1 MTLVAGAARRYLA
14 EVSELPTEPINAFI
28 AVSTSIADAEGHGNS
43 VASVPIPLPTNVA
56 DPRERLREVFDSTS
70 AAKELLEAIRAHK
83 IQSIGAVTP
92 PLLLNLA
99 SQALAHPD
107 LLHRLPTPA
116 QLIVSNIPGPPIPLY
131 QSGAK
136 VLGLFAASVLLANG
150 ALNITLMSY
159 NGRVD
164 FGLTVDPDIVPR
176 PQLLADAIPQALA
189 ELMAEL
195 DLGSTSPVEDAWT

>member
-1 MTLVAGAARRYLA
+1 MALVAGAARCYLS
-14 EVSELPTEPINAFI
+14 EVSELPADPINAFI
-28 AVSTSIADAEGHGNS
+28 AVSTSIADNEGHGNS
-43 VASVPIPLPTNVA
+43 VASVPIPLPTNIA

-70 AAKELLEAIRAHK
+70 HAKELLEAIRAHK

-92 PLLLNLA
+92 PILLNLA

-107 LLHRLPTPA
+107 VLNRLPTPA

-150 ALNITLMSY
+150 ALNVTLMSY

-164 FGLTVDPDIVPR
+164 FGLTVDPDIVPKA
-176 PQLLADAIPQALA
+176 QLLADAIPGALA
-189 ELMAEL
+189 ELMSA
-195 DLGSTSPVEDAWT
+195 LGLGPVSAVEDAWT